1 MTRTRGLV
9 VLIAAVLV
17 AFACGDS
24 GGPAGSPRVTVDPLL
39 DSLFVGDTL
48 ESGALT
54 ATYIGAGGDTLP
66 TGQVIWASADQDVV
80 EVDSLTGRVVAV
92 GPGDAII
99 VARANGISGGAL
111 LIVSRP
117 LQVTLLLDTIYVM
130 PGDTIT
136 IPVAVEQ
143 DGGSPPAAWFSPSP
157 NPAIYTVDSATGLL
171 TAVSPGGPVRFI
183 VHADSVADTGAVDVR
198 LLTDTTGGRT
208 YFTVLGTVIRRSGA
222 QARALNYRRLG
233 DTLTF
238 RLNSGIPTT
247 TNAVENVVITLRGA
261 VTAPGTFDIDS
272 LSLTEAFGSGSD
284 PICRP
289 VRSWALWSTRTTSP
303 TVTALSRDG
312 GTITVTQVDTVTGGL
327 AISGRF
333 RFDAQRND
341 FYTNPLGV
349 LPVRGTFVAP
359 LITDLGPCRS

>member
-1 MTRTRGLV
+1 MRTTPSIL
-9 VLIAAVLV
+9 LLALLV
-17 AFACGDS
+17 AAACGDS
-24 GGPAGSPRVTVDPLL
+24 GGPAGSARLTVDPLL
-39 DSLFVGDTL
+39 DSLYVGDTL
-48 ESGALT
+48 APGVLT
-54 ATYIGAGGDTLP
+54 ATYISAAGDTQP
-66 TGQVIWASADQDVV
+66 TGQVIWSTDDQDVV
-80 EVDSLTGRVVAV
+80 EVDRLTGRVVAV

-99 VARANGISGGAL
+99 IAQANGVSGGAL
-111 LIVSRP
+111 LIVSRT
-117 LQVTLLLDTIYVM
+117 LQVTLLLDTIYLM

-136 IPVAVEQ
+136 IPAAVERE
-143 DGGSPPAAWFSPSP
+143 GGGAPAAWFSPSP

-198 LLTDTTGGRT
+198 LLTDTTGGRS

-247 TNAVENVVITLRGA
+247 TNAVENVVITLRQA

-272 LSLTEAFGSGSD
+272 LSLAEAFGSGAD

-289 VRSWALWSTRTTSP
+289 VRSWSLWSTRTTDPS
-303 TVTALSRDG
+303 VTALSRDG
-312 GTITVTQVDTVTGGL
+312 GTITVTRVDTVTGGL

-341 FYTNPLGV
+341 FYQNPLGV

>member
-9 VLIAAVLV
+9 VLIAALLV
-17 AFACGDS
+17 VRLWRQRR
-24 GGPAGSPRVTVDPLL
+24 PAGSPRSPWIR
-39 DSLFVGDTL
+39 SSILFVGDTSPGPL
-48 ESGALT
+48 DGHLHRRH
-54 ATYIGAGGDTLP
+54 GDTLP
-66 TGQVIWASADQDVV
+66 TGQLIWASSDQDVV

-99 VARANGISGGAL
+99 IARANGISGGAL

-238 RLNSGIPTT
+238 RLNAGIPTT
-247 TNAVENVVITLRGA
+247 TNAVENVVITLRG
-261 VTAPGTFDIDS
+261 PCGTRDVRHRFALAHRGVRERVGPD
-272 LSLTEAFGSGSD
+272 LPAGAFLG
-284 PICRP
+284 
-289 VRSWALWSTRTTSP
+289 ALVHPDDQPHGDR
-303 TVTALSRDG
+303 ALSRRRIHHRDPRG
-312 GTITVTQVDTVTGGL
+312 YRHRWTGHL
-327 AISGRF
+327 RAVPLR
-333 RFDAQRND
+333 RPAQRLLHEPARRAARARHLRRAAD
-341 FYTNPLGV
+341 HGS
-349 LPVRGTFVAP
+349 GTV
-359 LITDLGPCRS
+359 